1 MGKKIP
7 KPPKIFHVNWFRK
20 GADGKFLWPGFGEN
34 VRALKWILERVEG
47 RGAGQET
54 PIGYVPAKNGLTL
67 DGLKISDEALN
78 ELLRVNPGDWELE
91 LEDSKQFLA
100 KFGERLPGEIREEH
114 EKLTRRFQRVV
125 TA

>member
-1 MGKKIP
+1 DWSSDVCSSGLL
-7 KPPKIFHVNWFRK
+7 
-20 GADGKFLWPGFGEN
+20 A
-34 VRALKWILERVEG
+34 RVEG

-78 ELLRVNPGDWELE
+78 ELLRVDPADWENE
-91 LEDSKQFLA
+91 LEDSKQFLM
-100 KFGERLPGEIREEH
+100 KFGPRLPREIREEH
-114 EKLTRRFQRVV
+114 GKLAKRFHHVV